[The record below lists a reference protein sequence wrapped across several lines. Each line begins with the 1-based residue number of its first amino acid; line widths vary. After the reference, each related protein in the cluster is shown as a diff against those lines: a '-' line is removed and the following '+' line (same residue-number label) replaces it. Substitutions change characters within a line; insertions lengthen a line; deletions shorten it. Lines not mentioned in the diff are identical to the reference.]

1 MEGLTNMM
9 EESVLNKI
17 DQLWPAT
24 NFCKCNQCRMDIA
37 TFALNRLPPR
47 YVHSVAGALI
57 HKFDASTAQM
67 DAEITACVYN
77 AIVRVGEGPKH
88 PAEDSE
94 YPENDIQNSE
104 GNNESA

>member
-24 NFCKCNQCRMDIA
+24 DFCKCNQCRMDIA

-88 PAEDSE
+88 PAEDNGNAE
-94 YPENDIQNSE
+94 GDGENVADA
-104 GNNESA
+104 NEA